1 MNETLSTT
9 AILKHCGYIVAGAV
23 GIVTYIGLDT
33 RALFVLGI
41 LMILDVVTGVIKSGT
56 IRGWRSIKSM
66 KLTSGVLAKLVTILV
81 PIVVA
86 LAGLG
91 IGANLVFVASS
102 ALTILIL
109 AETYS
114 ILGNIHS
121 VTVGE
126 EKPEFDAVGAI
137 LEMFRDVIENYFNKI
152 KGK

>member
-9 AILKHCGYIVAGAV
+9 AIIKNCSYLAAGAI
-23 GIVTYIGLDT
+23 GIFTYIGLDT
-33 RALFVLGI
+33 RALFILGI
-41 LMILDVVTGVIKSGT
+41 LMILDVVTGIIKSGT
-56 IRGWRSIKSM
+56 VRGWRSIKSM
-66 KLTSGVLAKLVTILV
+66 KLTSGVLAKLLTILV

-86 LAGLG
+86 IAGLG
-91 IGANLVFVASS
+91 IGADLVFVASS

-137 LEMFRDVIENYFNKI
+137 LGMFRDVIENYFNKI
-152 KGK
+152 KER